1 MLLEVKTSVSYPKEY
16 GLHLW
21 ICIYYVYVSSENPQ
35 VSNAECVLFL
45 YSYTDVFNETARC
58 TDITAS
64 DFSDPYYSEAKRSN
78 NSSFVDILLS
88 IFFFIEKK

>member
-1 MLLEVKTSVSYPKEY
+1 MDF
-16 GLHLW
+16 